1 MTTRS
6 ARRAVER
13 DTAAGKT
20 LAPRRERPKAVTGAQ
35 PSKLRVLAFLAV
47 AVVILG
53 AGIYMAG
60 NIFFA
65 QHDTSTPTGAI
76 AVSSGMDGFTPKTL
90 DAKPGQTLTLNW
102 SNKDDAAM
110 LTNGVHTLVSDSL
123 KVRLEDPAES
133 TVTVTLTA
141 PMTPGDYDFWCD
153 SCCGGKDTPAM
164 HGTLHVEA

>member
-1 MTTRS
+1 M
-6 ARRAVER
+6 
-13 DTAAGKT
+13 
-20 LAPRRERPKAVTGAQ
+20 
-35 PSKLRVLAFLAV
+35 PSKLRAIAFGLVAV
-47 AVVILG
+47 AILG
-53 AGIYMAG
+53 AGVYMAG

-65 QHDTSTPTGAI
+65 QHDASTPAGAI

-90 DAKPGQTLTLNW
+90 DAKPGQTLTLVW
-102 SNKDDAAM
+102 SNQDDAAM

-123 KVRLEDPAES
+123 KVRLELPAES
-133 TVTVTLTA
+133 TKTVQLTA